1 MAALQVVSCHRSRP
15 NPARQPETRN
25 SFLKTMTSNEDN
37 LRPKPVSESKSEM
50 IELVLPNDT
59 NPLGALLGG
68 RLMHWIDL
76 AGALAAHR
84 HSHSYAVTA
93 SMDHIDFLVPVH
105 VGDMVILQSA
115 VNRAF
120 HTSMEVG
127 VRVLVENYISGSRQ
141 KVATAYLT
149 FVAVDRHG
157 RRLQVPPVIPQTE
170 EEQRRYEGALRRRD
184 AARAERERRVTAR
197 GAGEE

>member
-1 MAALQVVSCHRSRP
+1 MNL
-15 NPARQPETRN
+15 NDDT
-25 SFLKTMTSNEDN
+25 

-50 IELVLPNDT
+50 IELVLPNDA

-84 HSHSYAVTA
+84 HSQSYLVTA

-105 VGDMVILQSA
+105 VGDIVILQSA
-115 VNRAF
+115 VNRVF

-127 VRVLVENYISGSRQ
+127 VKVLVENYITGDRK

-157 RRLQVPPVIPQTE
+157 RRLPVPPVIPQTE

-184 AARAERERRVTAR
+184 AARAERERRAAAR
-197 GAGEE
+197 GARTPE